1 MTGVQTCAL
10 RSKERATYFEKIEEK
25 IKQIKNKITNKCI
38 ESTIEEDIAIKKQK
52 NELINKLGKLFP
64 ND

>member
-1 MTGVQTCAL
+1 MGVPAVV
-10 RSKERATYFEKIEEK
+10 EH
-25 IKQIKNKITNKCI
+25 KQIKEKITNKCI

-52 NELINKLGKLFP
+52 NDLINKLGKLFP